1 MGCSGSGRAPRSRA
15 RRLFRDRRSL
25 LNVLWKR
32 QSRQRDRCRRS
43 APASGIRSF
52 VELHEPAR
60 AGEESARLVGEP
72 VDDGKVMS
80 PWHRDI
86 AGEGGAPALADE
98 RVLAMEL
105 ARFVAADAAHDGAS
119 G

>member
-15 RRLFRDRRSL
+15 RRLLRGRPSL
-25 LNVLWKR
+25 LSVLWKR
-32 QSRQRDRCRRS
+32 QLPPGDRCRRS

-72 VDDGKVMS
+72 VHHGKVMG

-86 AGEGGAPALADE
+86 AGEGGAPALTDE
-98 RVLAMEL
+98 GVLAMKL
-105 ARFVAADAAHDGAS
+105 ARFVAADAGHDGA
-119 G
+119 